1 MVFRWNPWIPHLLPQ
16 ESVKTVSDYSTLP
29 QAEFDLK
36 FVLLKAHVGLHV
48 EKTMKESSKK
58 FLVRTAK
65 E

>member
-36 FVLLKAHVGLHV
+36 FVLLKAYVGLHI
-48 EKTMKESSKK
+48 EKTIACGE
-58 FLVRTAK
+58 
-65 E
+65 